1 MDYFQAQITYS
12 PEYAGDG
19 YCALTFDL
27 VDNYDGRQF

>member
-1 MDYFQAQITYS
+1 VAKVFHRPDC
-12 PEYAGDG
+12 EEEGGDG